1 MISLITDFS
10 LIMAVNST
18 SDSVSTG
25 LILLIAITAFILS
38 TVIFGIFSYKIK
50 LKKLREKNSEND
62 VNNSNK
68 QGG

>member
-1 MISLITDFS
+1 MISLITDFL

-38 TVIFGIFSYKIK
+38 TVIFGICSYKIK